1 MYGNVIEKKELCF
14 TPLSTWNKTEA
25 DRINWSKIQSCS
37 CFYVS
42 KKNLFKIN
50 MHMRDKAC
58 IFQPMNSF
66 LPALQFSK
74 HLNSYHILS
83 VPYSLSGYKRSHI
96 CFRETSLF
104 IACTCLAGTRI
115 NIFGGRNEHVLLW
128 IFFLRLAYRILSEA
142 WYKVISVFI

>member
-1 MYGNVIEKKELCF
+1 
-14 TPLSTWNKTEA
+14 
-25 DRINWSKIQSCS
+25 
-37 CFYVS
+37 
-42 KKNLFKIN
+42 

-104 IACTCLAGTRI
+104 IAFTCLAGRYMNKYI
-115 NIFGGRNEHVLLW
+115 WRYMFFVGYFFYVLA
-128 IFFLRLAYRILSEA
+128 FRILSEA
-142 WYKVISVFI
+142 